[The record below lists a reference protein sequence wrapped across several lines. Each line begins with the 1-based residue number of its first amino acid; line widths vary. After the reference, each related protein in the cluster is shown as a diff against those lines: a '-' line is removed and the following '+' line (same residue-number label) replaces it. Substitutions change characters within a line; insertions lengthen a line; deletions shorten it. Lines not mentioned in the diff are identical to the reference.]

1 MRSLRLTGETQAAQ
15 TMNGRRVMNKP
26 LTERQL
32 EIITLLA
39 EGASDYE
46 IKSRLDI
53 AGRTL
58 RWHLARINDRLGT
71 RTRPQM
77 VAVALRQGLLP
88 CPSPCPEG
96 CRLCSAQG
104 DSQRP

>member
-1 MRSLRLTGETQAAQ
+1 MRRKSAEAI
-15 TMNGRRVMNKP
+15 NDRRAMSKS

-32 EIITLLA
+32 EIVTLLA
-39 EGASDYE
+39 DGASDYE
-46 IKSRLDI
+46 IKSRLGI

-58 RWHLARINDRLGT
+58 RWHLARIHDRIDT

-88 CPSPCPEG
+88 CPSPCPDG
-96 CRLCSAQG
+96 CQLCSLQ
-104 DSQRP
+104 DDHKP